1 MPKRLIGKYTQG
13 LEGPLL
19 FVISQMHG
27 NEPAGRIALE
37 YMFKMLEVEPITN
50 PSFIFK
56 GTIIGVTGNL
66 QAAKLGMRF
75 IKKDLNRAWHND
87 DVERIKKTPKSE
99 LDAEDLE
106 MKEILNLVTREI
118 KASKSSEV
126 IFLDLHT
133 TSSFG
138 GIFSIPTDDDKSLK
152 IAKELHAPVVK
163 GMLNG
168 ISGSLLHYFNTEN
181 LGITTTM
188 VAFESGQHEEPLS
201 VNRAIA
207 AITNCMRSVGCVEA
221 SHIENRHDEILVEFS
236 KDLPKVCDLI
246 GKISVINNEKFSLIP
261 GLKNFQ
267 RIEKDQYLG
276 IDEGGEI
283 RASEDSLILMPRYQ
297 KQGDD
302 GFFLIKKAED

>member
-1 MPKRLIGKYTQG
+1 MPKRLVGKYTQG

-19 FVISQMHG
+19 FVICQMHG
-27 NEPAGRIALE
+27 NEPAGRVALE

-50 PSFIFK
+50 PSFVFK
-56 GTIIGVTGNL
+56 GTLLGLIGNL
-66 QAAKLGMRF
+66 KAAKTGARF
-75 IKKDLNRAWHND
+75 IQKDLNRSWKNE
-87 DVERIKKTPKSE
+87 DVERVKKTAKKD
-99 LDAEDLE
+99 LQDEDLE
-106 MKEILNLVTREI
+106 MKEILQLINQEI
-118 KASKSSEV
+118 KINKASEV

-133 TSSFG
+133 TSSYG
-138 GIFSIPTDDDKSLK
+138 GIFSIPTDDEKSLS

-181 LGITTTM
+181 LGVETTM

-207 AITNCMRSVGCVEA
+207 AVTNCMRSVGCVKA

-246 GKISVINNEKFSLIP
+246 GKISVINNEKFSLVP

-267 RIEKDQYLG
+267 RIKKDQYLG
-276 IDEGGEI
+276 VDEGGEI

-302 GFFLIKKAED
+302 GFFLIKKAK